1 MHFEELPM
9 DKQKKLDTLYMKMAF
24 NMAEISYG
32 VRAKVGAI
40 LVTEN
45 GVVLTGVNGMPNALG
60 NELETPTYDFI
71 SEFGKPTQVVLTG
84 SVTKPEVIHA
94 ELNCILKAAREGVS
108 TVNSTVY
115 VTLSPCPQCAS
126 MLASAGVKRVVYAS
140 EYRSLGGIAVLN
152 RCGVHVEQYEVE

>member
-1 MHFEELPM
+1 M
-9 DKQKKLDTLYMKMAF
+9 DKQQKLDTLYMKMAL

-45 GVVLTGVNGMPNALG
+45 GVVLTGVNGMPSALG
-60 NELETPTYDFI
+60 NELETPTFDFI
-71 SEFGKPTQVVLTG
+71 SQFGKPTEVVQTG
-84 SVTKPEVIHA
+84 LVTKPEVIHA

-115 VTLSPCPQCAS
+115 VTMSPCPQCAS
-126 MLASAGVKRVVYAS
+126 MLASAGVKRVVYKD
-140 EYRSLGGIAVLN
+140 EYRSLGGLVVLSQ
-152 RCGVHVEQYEVE
+152 CGVHAEQYKVD